1 MGESYRCG
9 RFENVRVREDLD
21 VDKRAII
28 EGIDGIYVTPGE
40 AEVADARAHAGPHSL
55 GKDFRRSY
63 EGKSGSAAP
72 FLFHTV
78 AFPGSARDS
87 IPNRPLRGLD
97 IAAQRL
103 PCSARTNS
111 RESVTCAEN
120 SE

>member
-1 MGESYRCG
+1 MGESYRCRG
-9 RFENVRVREDLD
+9 FENVRIREDLY
-21 VDKRAII
+21 VDERSIV
-28 EGIDGIYVTPGE
+28 EGIDCIHVTPGE
-40 AEVADARAHAGPHSL
+40 AEVADARAHARPHTL

-72 FLFHTV
+72 FLFHAV

-97 IAAQRL
+97 LAALRL
-103 PCSARTNS
+103 PCSARTSS
-111 RESVTCAEN
+111 RESVTRAEN